1 MPPIGSRPF
10 QVYNKGEARSLGCA
24 EGSIRMKTGLVLEG
38 GGMRGMFTA
47 GVLDAFYA
55 RGLHFDGVIGVS
67 AGAVFGVN
75 FLSRQPGR
83 VIRYNKRYIRDPRY
97 MGPAPLLRTGNL
109 FSPDFAYGTVPT
121 ELDPFDQQSFQASGV
136 PFYAVVTN
144 IETGH
149 AEYPLIENVFEQMD
163 TLRASASLPFVSRP
177 VAVGDG
183 LYLDGGIVDSIPFEA
198 MRALGYDRLVVVLTR
213 DGSYRKG
220 PMPSLPIDLWYGKY
234 PALQQR
240 LRCRHEA
247 YNQSLDRLRQLE
259 QDGVAKVIRPRHPI
273 EMGRLERD
281 PAVLQRVYDQGYA
294 VGQKTEL

>member
-1 MPPIGSRPF
+1 MPW
-10 QVYNKGEARSLGCA
+10 ARQ
-24 EGSIRMKTGLVLEG
+24 
-38 GGMRGMFTA
+38 
-47 GVLDAFYA
+47 
-55 RGLHFDGVIGVS
+55 
-67 AGAVFGVN
+67 
-75 FLSRQPGR
+75 RQPGR

-97 MGPAPLLRTGNL
+97 MGPGPLLRTGNL

-144 IETGH
+144 IDTGH
-149 AEYPLIENVFEQMD
+149 AEYPLIENVFEQEW
-163 TLRASASLPFVSRP
+163 TRCGPLRAPPFVSRP

-240 LRCRHEA
+240 LHAAVTRPTI
-247 YNQSLDRLRQLE
+247 
-259 QDGVAKVIRPRHPI
+259 KVSTVCASWSRTASPRSSVPARPI

>member
-1 MPPIGSRPF
+1 
-10 QVYNKGEARSLGCA
+10 
-24 EGSIRMKTGLVLEG
+24 
-38 GGMRGMFTA
+38 
-47 GVLDAFYA
+47 
-55 RGLHFDGVIGVS
+55 
-67 AGAVFGVN
+67 
-75 FLSRQPGR
+75 
-83 VIRYNKRYIRDPRY
+83 
-97 MGPAPLLRTGNL
+97 
-109 FSPDFAYGTVPT
+109 
-121 ELDPFDQQSFQASGV
+121 
-136 PFYAVVTN
+136 
-144 IETGH
+144 
-149 AEYPLIENVFEQMD
+149 
-163 TLRASASLPFVSRP
+163 
-177 VAVGDG
+177 
-183 LYLDGGIVDSIPFEA
+183 

-259 QDGVAKVIRPRHPI
+259 QDGVAKVIRPRRPI

>member
-1 MPPIGSRPF
+1 M
-10 QVYNKGEARSLGCA
+10 
-24 EGSIRMKTGLVLEG
+24 EG
-38 GGMRGMFTA
+38 GGFRGVYTA
-47 GVLDAFYA
+47 GVLDFFIDRKAMFSSVY
-55 RGLHFDGVIGVS
+55 GIS
-67 AGAVFGVN
+67 AGACN
-75 FLSRQPGR
+75 ALNYLSQDRG
-83 VIRYNKRYIRDPRY
+83 RYIEIAKRFCNDPRY
-97 MGPAPLLRTGNL
+97 MGVGQLLKTGSIFNWQ
-109 FSPDFAYGTVPT
+109 FSFYEIPERYIPYDYDTFEKYPGKAY
-121 ELDPFDQQSFQASGV
+121 S
-136 PFYAVVTN
+136 VVTN

-163 TLRASASLPFVSRP
+163 TLRASASLPFVSKP

-198 MRALGYDRLVVVLTR
+198 MRTLGYDRLVVVLTR

-259 QDGVAKVIRPRHPI
+259 QDGVAKVIRPRRPI

-294 VGQKTEL
+294 GGQKTEL